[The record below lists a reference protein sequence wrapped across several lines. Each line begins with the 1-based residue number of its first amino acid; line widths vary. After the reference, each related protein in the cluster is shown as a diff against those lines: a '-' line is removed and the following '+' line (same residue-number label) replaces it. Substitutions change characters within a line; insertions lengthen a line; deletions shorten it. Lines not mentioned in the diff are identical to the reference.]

1 MFNSD
6 FEKFINEIFEDL
18 TKLYPDNNI
27 VNSKNTLMYIFINED
42 KYKSKNI
49 YNMIRPKY
57 HIINFNENIIKST
70 EQKYNKSSLNFYQY
84 LDEIFDKL
92 YEKYGWEEYIV
103 QQKNKII
110 DCYEK
115 IKNKNS
121 MMILKI

>member
-1 MFNSD
+1 MFNLD

-27 VNSKNTLMYIFINED
+27 VNSKQNLMYIFINED
-42 KYKSKNI
+42 KYKSENI

-57 HIINFNENIIKST
+57 HTINFNENIIKST
-70 EQKYNKSSLNFYQY
+70 EQKYNKSCLNFYQY

>member
-27 VNSKNTLMYIFINED
+27 VNSKDTLMYIFINED
-42 KYKSKNI
+42 KYKSENI

-70 EQKYNKSSLNFYQY
+70 EQKYNKSCLNFYQY